1 MGFYQSLL
9 GVLPADFDPNDGAAC
24 DEIRQRM
31 RAFMEKAVREAK
43 QFTSWTAP
51 NEPYEEALLAFVDA
65 AFEPAFLRSF
75 WERVQPFVVAGALTS
90 LSQTLVRLGAPGVPD
105 IYQGTEFYD
114 NSLVDPDNR
123 RLVDFDARL
132 SVLRGGEPVGAAAA
146 HWRDGCAKA
155 RLTAAGLAARGARPG
170 LFTVGDYV
178 PWRWKA
184 RQPGISWPLQGQ
196 WRRCGHRRRA
206 PPVPVASAGS
216 FRTDRHRARRYA
228 CGGAARIGRASHVR
242 RGVGKTGDGGRH
254 DAAGRAVRRRTSG
267 LPEHAARVNVR
278 SRNPACNLT

>member
-1 MGFYQSLL
+1 
-9 GVLPADFDPNDGAAC
+9 
-24 DEIRQRM
+24 
-31 RAFMEKAVREAK
+31 MEKAVREAK

-51 NEPYEEALLAFVDA
+51 NEPYEKALLAFVDA

-75 WERVQPFVVAGALTS
+75 WERVQPFVIAGALTS

-123 RLVDFDARL
+123 RLVDFDARR

-155 RLTAAGLAARGARPG
+155 RLTAVGLAARGARPG

-178 PWRWKA
+178 PLA
-184 RQPGISWPLQGQ
+184 VQ
-196 WRRCGHRRRA
+196 
-206 PPVPVASAGS
+206 
-216 FRTDRHRARRYA
+216 
-228 CGGAARIGRASHVR
+228 GAAARHFVAFARSSGDDAAIVVAPRLCLSLLEGRADL
-242 RGVGKTGDGGRH
+242 TGIALGDTRVVVPP
-254 DAAGRAVRRRTSG
+254 ALAGRRMSDAVSG
-267 LPEHAARVNVR
+267 KPVTVEGAMLLAELFDGVPLAFLSTPGR
-278 SRNPACNLT
+278 